1 MHLSGS
7 GEFVEQLAWLYRG
20 LRLHWMLQNWMQ
32 QYDSED
38 DESDEEYTDD
48 ESDEEGDLNPFQVRL
63 TLMCAVPCV
72 CCAMCVCGSL

>member
-1 MHLSGS
+1 
-7 GEFVEQLAWLYRG
+7 
-20 LRLHWMLQNWMQ
+20 MLQNWMQ

-63 TLMCAVPCV
+63 TLMCH
-72 CCAMCVCGSL
+72 VCGSL